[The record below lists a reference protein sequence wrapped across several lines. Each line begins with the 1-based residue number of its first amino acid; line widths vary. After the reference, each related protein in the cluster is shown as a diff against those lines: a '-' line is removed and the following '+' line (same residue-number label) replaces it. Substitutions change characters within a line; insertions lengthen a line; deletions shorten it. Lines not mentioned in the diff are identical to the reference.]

1 MSKEID
7 TEKWLS
13 ALFSELI
20 RRGLDSDEH
29 LHCKDSPIGDLPPP
43 NLEQLRGAHL
53 GWVGEFLTPLL
64 QKHLDD
70 IVDDYQKAEK
80 NNER

>member
-1 MSKEID
+1 M
-7 TEKWLS
+7 
-13 ALFSELI
+13 
-20 RRGLDSDEH
+20 RV
-29 LHCKDSPIGDLPPP
+29 GDLYRVSVPP
-43 NLEQLRGAHL
+43 GAHL